1 MKKII
6 FSFILLLL
14 FGFKKPLEGE
24 YIVTIKNTENK
35 EALALKLE
43 KIPPQKMRPLGP
55 GVYLIKYEKDPGL
68 KKLSETL
75 GKDISVQPNLP
86 YKAQK

>member
-1 MKKII
+1 M
-6 FSFILLLL
+6 
-14 FGFKKPLEGE
+14 
-24 YIVTIKNTENK
+24 TIKNTKNK

-43 KIPPQKMRPLGP
+43 KLPPQKIRPLGP

-86 YKAQK
+86 YKAKK